1 MTKEDLSFIEDQIG
15 YKFKNIDLLQQAFVR
30 RSYAKENG
38 GEDNEVLEFIGDKV
52 LDFAVVK
59 LLTEKFGSLCS
70 EIPNYNYDFNEYV
83 SDYNEGKLTKI
94 KSDLVNKTML
104 ASRTEELGIANYLIM
119 GKGDELNKVEN
130 EISVK
135 EDLFEAILG
144 AVAIDSKWNIE
155 DIQSTVDIMLCP
167 DHYFAKGEGENYVG
181 LIQKWCLRKYNR
193 IPWYHYD
200 STSMEASWYMPFNRP
215 STHAK
220 PDTKFYCLLNLGGE
234 IFRGFGKSKSDA
246 RKDVCRYT
254 YEILAQQGL
263 LFTIHDEIENPNKN
277 EAINQ
282 LETLARR
289 GYFSI
294 PEYEFEEKHDGD
306 GNSIWYCICRIKE
319 IEKSFKSKSSLKKE
333 AKKTVA
339 FNMLNYILENHNE
352 ARAAKAEKESRPM
365 YINDFF
371 KTKE

>member
-1 MTKEDLSFIEDQIG
+1 MTKEDLFFIENQIG

-59 LLTEKFGSLCS
+59 LLTERFGSLCS
-70 EIPNYNYDFNEYV
+70 DIPNYDYDFNEYI
-83 SDYNEGKLTKI
+83 SEYNEGKLTKI

-144 AVAIDSKWNIE
+144 AVAIDSKWNLE

-167 DHYFAKGEGENYVG
+167 DQYFSKGEEENYVS

-200 STSMEASWYMPFNRP
+200 STSMEASWYIPFDRP

-220 PDTKFYCLLNLGGE
+220 PDTKFYCLLNLGGDV
-234 IFRGFGKSKSDA
+234 FRGFGKSKSDA
-246 RKDVCRYT
+246 RKDVCKYA
-254 YEILAQQGL
+254 YEILEKQGL
-263 LFTIHDEIENPNKN
+263 LYTIKDEIENPNKD
-277 EAINQ
+277 EAISQ
-282 LETLARR
+282 LEILARR

-294 PEYEFEEKHDGD
+294 PEYEFEEKHNSD
-306 GNSIWYCICRIKE
+306 GNPIWTCICRINE
-319 IEKSFKSKSSLKKE
+319 IEKSFKSKSSSKKE
-333 AKKTVA
+333 AKKEVA
-339 FNMLNYILENHNE
+339 FKMLSYILENHNE
-352 ARAAKAEKESRPM
+352 TKAAKTTDENRSVF
-365 YINDFF
+365 INDLFN
-371 KTKE
+371 TKE